1 MYSSVLLIPV
11 QIQQDFERLFLDNE
25 ELSTAWPKQAENL
38 KNILHSKG
46 VLKDEQFADG

>member
-1 MYSSVLLIPV
+1 MNVLKCSPYSCADTTV
-11 QIQQDFERLFLDNE
+11 LDNE